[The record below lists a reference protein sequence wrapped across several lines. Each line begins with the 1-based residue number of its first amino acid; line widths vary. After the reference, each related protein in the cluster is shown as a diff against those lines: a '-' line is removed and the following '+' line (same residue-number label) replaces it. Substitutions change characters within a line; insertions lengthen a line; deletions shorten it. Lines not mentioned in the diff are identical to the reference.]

1 MWPTIPFLLAMPCR
15 PRAAH
20 RLKGADFSQWTALCV
35 GVRGYENRLKNN
47 LSPLLKFLLEP
58 SLKQMPMPEIAQEI
72 VNGAARDKSA
82 GVFSAIDCHAQKHPC
97 AVKKGLSVH
106 NFVPFG

>member
-20 RLKGADFSQWTALCV
+20 RLKGADLSQWTALCV

-47 LSPLLKFLLEP
+47 LSPL
-58 SLKQMPMPEIAQEI
+58 
-72 VNGAARDKSA
+72 
-82 GVFSAIDCHAQKHPC
+82 
-97 AVKKGLSVH
+97 VKI
-106 NFVPFG
+106 FA